1 MSKLSTT
8 SIARKTTKQCPTL
21 SFGVLAL
28 VLLLG
33 IVAVESAPDLSERF
47 LLLATKKTK
56 TMQKELDEAAAA
68 GYQILVGSPTSG
80 TEMALVLE
88 KVATPPDNYQYLL
101 LATTKTS
108 TMQKELDEAAARG
121 FRLLP
126 NTMISK
132 KRSFGG
138 DEVVVVLE
146 KAPNLATVYEYLLLA
161 TNRTSTLQTEMT
173 EAVQDG
179 YSVMGMVSRGEH
191 MVILEKRSG
200 SRE

>member
-8 SIARKTTKQCPTL
+8 SIARKTTKQCLTL

-56 TMQKELDEAAAA
+56 TMQKELDEAAA

>member
-8 SIARKTTKQCPTL
+8 SIARKTTKQCLTL

-108 TMQKELDEAAARG
+108 TMQKELDEAARG

-138 DEVVVVLE
+138 EEVVVVLE